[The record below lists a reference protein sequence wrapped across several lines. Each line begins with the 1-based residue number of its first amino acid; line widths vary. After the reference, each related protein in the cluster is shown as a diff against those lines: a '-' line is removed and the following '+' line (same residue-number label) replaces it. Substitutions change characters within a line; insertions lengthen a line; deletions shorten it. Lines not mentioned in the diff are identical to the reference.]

1 MSRKT
6 FVGNSSSKKASAL
19 EASQA
24 TEAVAMDELSLGLL
38 DGLLGYHLRRAQN
51 AAFQGF
57 ADRLQHRQITP
68 GQLGLLVLI
77 ANNPGVSQTDL
88 ARAVGIERSTLG
100 EFINRFESR
109 GLVER
114 RTAALDRRRYAIHL
128 STTGQRFLSEIL
140 PEVTEHERE
149 LAKPLSEDERD
160 TLIALLKRVSGQ
172 D

>member
-1 MSRKT
+1 LSRKT
-6 FVGNSSSKKASAL
+6 FVGNSSPKNASAL
-19 EASQA
+19 EASRS
-24 TEAVAMDELSLGLL
+24 EAVAIDELNIGLL

-57 ADRLQHRQITP
+57 ADRLRHRQITP

-128 STTGQRFLSEIL
+128 STTGQRFLSELL

-160 TLIALLKRVSGQ
+160 TLIVLLKRVSGR

>member
-1 MSRKT
+1 MS
-6 FVGNSSSKKASAL
+6 NSSSKNTSTL
-19 EASQA
+19 EAPEANRTGA
-24 TEAVAMDELSLGLL
+24 TLNELSIGVL
-38 DGLLGYHLRRAQN
+38 DELLGYHLRRAQN

-57 ADRLQHRQITP
+57 AEALGHRQITP

-109 GLVER
+109 GLAER
-114 RTAALDRRRYAIHL
+114 RPSAGDRRRYAIHL
-128 STTGQRFLSEIL
+128 SATGQRFLGEIL
-140 PEVTEHERE
+140 PEVREHERE
-149 LAKPLSEDERD
+149 LARPLSENERD
-160 TLIALLKRVSGQ
+160 TLMALLKRVSRR